1 MKLTI
6 RRCYGGNPHTGQ
18 SVPWRVAA
26 WWAVL
31 RVWTP
36 EGVECR
42 QIRGRSEPHL
52 IRQGQRI
59 AEGTA
64 GATRARLDITP
75 IPYIPRWCVV
85 GVGDRELCRFGFG
98 VRRRAKRMKRDNVT
112 ARAAVAV

>member
-1 MKLTI
+1 MNVTI

-52 IRQGQRI
+52 IRQARKI
-59 AEGTA
+59 AERTP
-64 GATRARLDITP
+64 GAVRARLVITP
-75 IPYIPRWCVV
+75 IPYIPRWRAV
-85 GVGDRELCRFGFG
+85 GVGDREVCRFGFG
-98 VRRRAKRMKRDNVT
+98 VRSRAAMLHRES
-112 ARAAVAV
+112 AAVAVA